1 MVIGGHSVIVN
12 RLEVPKNFHCFLS
25 FCSTICCIGVIIDDM
40 SKKQMEKELNYGD
53 CNNIFCFFDDLLERV
68 SEKMKQDIDKK
79 KNLK

>member
-1 MVIGGHSVIVN
+1 
-12 RLEVPKNFHCFLS
+12 
-25 FCSTICCIGVIIDDM
+25 M

-68 SEKMKQDIDKK
+68 SEKMKQNIDKK